1 MSKFFRESE
10 FARLLELLAGIVL
23 MTFLVFILLVL
34 PLQSKQAQNSAPAEM
49 VCGTINTAF
58 TEGRCIH
65 ITFSGEVSGDKNF
78 DRPFGPLRF
87 RLNSE
92 QALGGWC
99 IEVVPAEQTNS
110 GNDEYVW
117 VVTPPY
123 HFGNIRYLDTSYGTP
138 AEDAVRG
145 PRDFNFVLDQGQF
158 RRSADLV
165 NLAVSSH
172 PLSEHK
178 SEAEFDQESQNALAT
193 LESLSVGKGRLQILD
208 SRVDSSAG
216 QDGLGAIEWLKF
228 RVEVH
233 VPCDFTV
240 SDSPGLSID
249 RSQCSSEV
257 KKP

>member
-1 MSKFFRESE
+1 MS
-10 FARLLELLAGIVL
+10 
-23 MTFLVFILLVL
+23 FLVFILLVL

-123 HFGNIRYLDTSYGTP
+123 HFGNIRYLDTPT
-138 AEDAVRG
+138 A
-145 PRDFNFVLDQGQF
+145 
-158 RRSADLV
+158 
-165 NLAVSSH
+165 
-172 PLSEHK
+172 
-178 SEAEFDQESQNALAT
+178 
-193 LESLSVGKGRLQILD
+193 RLQRMQSEGRGILTLC
-208 SRVDSSAG
+208 SIRDSSVA
-216 QDGLGAIEWLKF
+216 QRTW
-228 RVEVH
+228 
-233 VPCDFTV
+233 
-240 SDSPGLSID
+240 
-249 RSQCSSEV
+249 
-257 KKP
+257 